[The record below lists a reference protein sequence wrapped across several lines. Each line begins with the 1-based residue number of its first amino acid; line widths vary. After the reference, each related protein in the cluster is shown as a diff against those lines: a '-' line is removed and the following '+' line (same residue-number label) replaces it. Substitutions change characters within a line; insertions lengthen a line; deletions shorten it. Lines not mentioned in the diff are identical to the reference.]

1 MPIDSSPGD
10 EEAGTV
16 TELTQTLVNAA
27 LLIAVTLIAGSIGL
41 KRFEAIDRRFEALD
55 GRFEG
60 RFDAI
65 DRRFEAVDGRF
76 DALERKFEGRFDA
89 IDRRFEAVDGRFDA
103 LERKFEGRFDA
114 VDRRFDEL
122 RTELKTDIAR
132 VDGHVGE
139 ARAEIA
145 QVRSDLTYV
154 ALAVGARGAEGSD

>member
-1 MPIDSSPGD
+1 MPIDSSPVD

-55 GRFEG
+55 GR
-60 RFDAI
+60 
-65 DRRFEAVDGRF
+65 
-76 DALERKFEGRFDA
+76 FEGRFDA

-154 ALAVGARGAEGSD
+154 ALAVGARGAEGSG